1 MRERILSGKGF
12 AERFPPLAKLSQKGQ
27 DKMRRK
33 SNSDRGS
40 RPVALT
46 RDETVLNM
54 IMKLLTYSRHNPN
67 RLMVPIHE
75 FEVTSFPVLVRHLGP
90 RRSTAPQSL
99 LRISQKRPKNVW
111 SPPQL
116 AAAG

>member
-54 IMKLLTYSRHNPN
+54 IMKLLTYSRHTPN
-67 RLMVPIHE
+67 QLMFPING
-75 FEVTSFPVLVRHLGP
+75 FEATSFPLLGRHHAP
-90 RRSTAPQSL
+90 RRPTAPPPL
-99 LRISQKRPKNVW
+99 LRLR
-111 SPPQL
+111 
-116 AAAG
+116 